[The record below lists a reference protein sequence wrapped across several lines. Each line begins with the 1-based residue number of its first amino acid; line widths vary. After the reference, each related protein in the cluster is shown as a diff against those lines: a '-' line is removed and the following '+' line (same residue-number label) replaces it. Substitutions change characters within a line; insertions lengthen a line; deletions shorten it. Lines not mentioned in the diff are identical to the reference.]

1 VAAEPTAEASF
12 LASPGKIA
20 WNIYLMLDHRQAD
33 PASTPIVMKPSLD
46 AESHFLYSGSMEH
59 NHATHAFA
67 ALGHPGRLAVFRLLM
82 RFAPQGVRPT
92 EMAEALGLKQNTL
105 SHHLADLTA
114 SGLVAVTR
122 VGRSLYYAVDLDAAE
137 GLIGYLALDVGRA
150 RPDLLAPLRSS
161 KKDTAPM
168 PSPLHD
174 TDFDVLFICSGNSA
188 RSIFAEA
195 LLRDLGQGK
204 FQSFSAGT
212 RPNSELNPFAL
223 EILQR
228 NGHDTASLRSK
239 HISEFQ
245 QPGAILMD
253 FVFTVCDTAA
263 AEECPP
269 WPGQPIT
276 GHWGLP
282 DPVKAT
288 GTDAEKALIFAQ
300 TYAALRRRITA
311 FVELPFESLSR
322 MSLQSSVDAI
332 GIDKGLAL

>member
-1 VAAEPTAEASF
+1 
-12 LASPGKIA
+12 
-20 WNIYLMLDHRQAD
+20 
-33 PASTPIVMKPSLD
+33 
-46 AESHFLYSGSMEH
+46 MEQ
-59 NHATHAFA
+59 NCAVHAFA
-67 ALGHPGRLAVFRLLM
+67 TLGHPGRLAVFRLLM

-92 EMAEALGLKQNTL
+92 EIAEALGLKQNTL
-105 SHHLADLTA
+105 SHHLADLAA
-114 SGLVAVTR
+114 SGLIAVQR
-122 VGRSLYYAVDLDAAE
+122 EGRSLFYSVDLDTTE

-150 RPDLLAPLRSS
+150 RPDLIAPLLSVQKEAAMR
-161 KKDTAPM
+161 
-168 PSPLHD
+168 D

-195 LLRDLGQGK
+195 LLRDLGKGK
-204 FQSFSAGT
+204 FQAFSAGT
-212 RPNSELNPFAL
+212 RPGTELNPFAL
-223 EILQR
+223 EILKR
-228 NGHDTASLRSK
+228 NGHDTTTLRSK

-245 QPGAILMD
+245 LPGSIVMD

-288 GTDAEKALIFAQ
+288 GTEAEKALVFAQ

-322 MSLQSSVDAI
+322 MSLQSRVDSI
-332 GIDKGLAL
+332 GTDAEAKA

>member
-1 VAAEPTAEASF
+1 MNRAS
-12 LASPGKIA
+12 
-20 WNIYLMLDHRQAD
+20 D
-33 PASTPIVMKPSLD
+33 
-46 AESHFLYSGSMEH
+46 
-59 NHATHAFA
+59 AFA
-67 ALGHPGRLAVFRLLM
+67 TLGHSGRLAVFRLLM
-82 RFAPQGVRPT
+82 RFVPQGARPT
-92 EMAEALGLKQNTL
+92 EIAAALGLKLNTL

-114 SGLVAVTR
+114 AGLVTAR
-122 VGRSLYYAVDLDAAE
+122 RHGRSLFYTVDLDATE

-150 RPDLLAPLRSS
+150 RPDLLAPLLSAQ
-161 KKDTAPM
+161 KDASQMTAQ
-168 PSPLHD
+168 HRD

-195 LLRDLGQGK
+195 LLRDLGHGK
-204 FQSFSAGT
+204 FQAFSAGI
-212 RPNSELNPFAL
+212 RPGTELNPFAL
-223 EILQR
+223 EVLRR
-228 NGHDTASLRSK
+228 NGHDVTGLRSK
-239 HISEFQ
+239 HVSEFQ
-245 QPGAILMD
+245 QPGSIVMD

-288 GTDAEKALIFAQ
+288 GSDAEKALVFSQ

-322 MSLQSSVDAI
+322 ISLQSRVDAI
-332 GIDKGLAL
+332 GSDARAKA